1 MDNKNY
7 LAVALM
13 VLLALAPNLTIIQNG
28 FLANVE
34 AQMTPSESWGIFF
47 NTVGDIEFT
56 INHSGLAV
64 RIMIPREFL
73 DGYSENGTFFLN
85 STIIDDHY
93 YYRVLDGLLHYPYRD
108 YHPYNSY
115 TIEIYSPEYS
125 TFNPPQKIFM
135 KEITAPQ
142 IAGDYTF
149 TIYTANALNSS
160 GLPDFSTAIVEN
172 VTLPVSM
179 REDPSSIS
187 GYIFDNMDFCNIAAE
202 GIAYAR
208 EMTSGSLARAYVNS
222 TTGFFNITGLY
233 EGTYN
238 LTASAGY
245 YSATGY
251 SYALSKFFQQNYTVS
266 KGTNYEI
273 GSFPLNRGARISG
286 NITYL
291 NAGSTPNFPM
301 RSIDDNIWFSR
312 LGIEYLNY
320 TVEAYDLMGKLVG
333 EYYGSSAG
341 DQTQD
346 PYWINGTKYS
356 GFGPRS
362 PLLPK
367 VYDLKFWVFGYVQDS
382 VIRVQVNSYG
392 ENHTDTDV
400 YLKSGGVITG
410 IIRLPETPRNIE
422 SFTTG
427 NNTGALLGGNI
438 LAEAMNIK
446 GELRGLTVLN
456 RTYANGT
463 VAYADQ
469 DEIRFYIL
477 GFSDFY
483 NNTHSGIWTQ
493 EDRGLDSG
501 QYYIRVFLNGF
512 VQLEDEVVTL
522 SLGHNSTVVIEVL
535 VGGIVKM
542 IVESVDFNPATNKAH
557 KVPWQFP
564 GRFLRVWLGTFQRS
578 VGNGEIFDK
587 HTDDIPLI
595 WPTTTYWYHVEE
607 SKVVIWYVG
616 NNWSIDQIIY
626 YGAIPNAVANGTY
639 ALKAHTYGN
648 VQVKGSSVSI
658 ELPPIFEIGAH
669 YQIVTGTVWLQRGAG
684 IEGFVYFMQNGLN
697 IPLNENAF
705 ITINIETRQ
714 GQSLGAQIGAVKAGS
729 YFTEFSIFGFYN
741 WSLNTAYQVQ
751 DHFYY
756 VAPSGNRMKD
766 YGLDAGTYYIAV
778 EDFGFNSRFTQ
789 MEGNMEV
796 HLQSIHEKI
805 SLSLEVEKMGLFYGS
820 VYGYTMR
827 EDLVPLSWVYV
838 TGSHSSTTSLDGEF
852 RLFLLGGT
860 HSIDFSIPGY
870 SSEGQIISIYN
881 GGELGLIVVLE
892 QSGLPFPSSFIEVP
906 SNLLTINIH
915 DVISNEKGTEYIFI
929 SYVDPTLIELE
940 SVQIE
945 WSSDKGNLNS
955 TEGLCVCWS
964 IPIEIESENCSIT
977 SRASIP
983 EYGIIEKRFELNPV
997 NVPEFSSI
1005 TLIMLV
1011 FIASIIFGLTMI
1023 KRKSCFSSNLRTSY

>member
-7 LAVALM
+7 LAVALSI
-13 VLLALAPNLTIIQNG
+13 VLALTPNLTVIHNG
-28 FLANVE
+28 FMANVE

-47 NTVGDIEFT
+47 GTEGDIEFT

-64 RIMIPREFL
+64 RIMVPREFL

-85 STIIDDHY
+85 STIIDDRY
-93 YYRVLDGLLHYPYRD
+93 YYRVLDGLIHYPRRD
-108 YHPYNSY
+108 YYPYNSY

-125 TFNPPQKIFM
+125 IFNPPQKIFM
-135 KEITAPQ
+135 KDITAPQ
-142 IAGDYTF
+142 FAGDYTF

-179 REDPSSIS
+179 REDPSSVS
-187 GYIFDNMDFCNIAAE
+187 GYIFDNSDFCNIAAE
-202 GIAYAR
+202 GIVYAR
-208 EMTSGSLARAYVNS
+208 EMNNGSLARAYVNS

-233 EGTYN
+233 EGVYN

-245 YSATGY
+245 CSATGY
-251 SYALSKFFQQNYTVS
+251 SYALSKYFQQNYTVS

-291 NAGSTPNFPM
+291 NASSTPNFPM
-301 RSIDDNIWFSR
+301 RSIDDNAWFSR
-312 LGIEYLNY
+312 LGIGYLNY
-320 TVEAYDLMGKLVG
+320 TVEAYDLMGNLVG
-333 EYYGSSAG
+333 EYYGSSPG

-362 PLLPK
+362 RLLPK
-367 VYDLKFWVFGYVQDS
+367 VYDLKFWVFGYVQNDL
-382 VIRVQVNSYG
+382 IRVTVSSYG
-392 ENHTDTDV
+392 ENHTDKDV

-410 IIRLPETPRNIE
+410 IIRLPETPRYIE

-427 NNTGALLGGNI
+427 NNSGALLGGNI
-438 LAEAMNIK
+438 LAEAMNIR

-456 RTYANGT
+456 RTFANGT
-463 VAYADQ
+463 VFYADE

-483 NNTHSGIWTQ
+483 NSTYSGIWGK
-493 EDRGLDSG
+493 EDYGLDSG

-512 VQLEDEVVTL
+512 EQLEDEAVTL

-535 VGGIVKM
+535 VGGIVKI
-542 IVESVDFNPATNKAH
+542 IVESVNFNPATNKAH
-557 KVPWQFP
+557 PVPWQFP
-564 GRFLRVWLGTFQRS
+564 GRFLRVWLGSFQRS
-578 VGNGEIFDK
+578 VGNGEIFDL

-595 WPTTTYWYHVEE
+595 WPTTTYWYNVEE
-607 SKVVIWYVG
+607 SRVVIWYVG
-616 NNWSIDQIIY
+616 NNWPIDQIIFN
-626 YGAIPNAVANGTY
+626 GAIPNAVANGTY
-639 ALKAHTYGN
+639 GLRGHTYGH

-658 ELPPIFEIGAH
+658 ELSPIFEIGAH
-669 YQIVTGTVWLQRGAG
+669 WQIVTGTIWLQRGAG

-697 IPLNENAF
+697 VPLNEKTF
-705 ITINIETRQ
+705 ITINIETKK
-714 GQSLGAQIGAVKAGS
+714 GQSLGAQIGAIEAGA

-741 WSLNTAYQVQ
+741 WSMNTAYQIP

-756 VAPSGNRMKD
+756 VTPSGNRMID

-778 EDFGFNSRFTQ
+778 EDFGFDSRFTQ
-789 MEGNMEV
+789 IEGNVKV
-796 HLQSIHEKI
+796 HFQSIHEKI
-805 SLSLEVEKMGLFYGS
+805 SLSLEVEKMGLIYGN
-820 VYGYTMR
+820 VYGYTMMA
-827 EDLVPLSWVYV
+827 EVVPLSWVHV
-838 TGSHSSTTSLDGEF
+838 ASSDHSTTSLDGEF

-860 HSIDFSIPGY
+860 HTIDFSIPGY
-870 SSEGQIISIYN
+870 SPEGQIVSIHN
-881 GGELGLIVVLE
+881 GGELGLIVVLD
-892 QSGLPFPSSFIEVP
+892 QSGLPFPSSFIEVSP
-906 SNLLTINIH
+906 NLLTINIH
-915 DVISNEKGTEYIFI
+915 AATSNEKGTEYVFV
-929 SYVDPTLIELE
+929 SYIDPTLIEPE

-945 WSSDKGNLNS
+945 WNSDKGTLNS
-955 TEGLCVCWS
+955 TKGSCVCWS
-964 IPIEIESENCSIT
+964 IPIEISSENCSLT

-983 EYGIIEKRFELNPV
+983 EYGVIEKRFVLNPV

-1005 TLIMLV
+1005 ALIMLV
-1011 FIASIIFGLTMI
+1011 FMASIIISLAMI
-1023 KRKSCFSSNLRTSY
+1023 KRKSCLSNKIKIFH